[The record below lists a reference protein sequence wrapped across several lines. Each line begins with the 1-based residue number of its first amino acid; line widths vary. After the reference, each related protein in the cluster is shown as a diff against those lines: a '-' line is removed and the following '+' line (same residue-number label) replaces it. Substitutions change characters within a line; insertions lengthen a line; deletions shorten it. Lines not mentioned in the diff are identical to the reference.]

1 MPAASKIP
9 KPHNSYQLARRA
21 AEAALGKKAQDVI
34 ILDLKKLTA
43 VTDYFVICSGDVDV
57 HVEAIMDEINKA
69 LKKDVKPWHIEGTQY
84 LHWVLMD
91 YVDFVVHVFQKETRN
106 YYDIERLWADAP
118 LEKISAPE

>member
-21 AEAALGKKAQDVI
+21 AEAALSKKAQDVI
-34 ILDLKKLTA
+34 ILDLKNLTA

-91 YVDFVVHVFQKETRN
+91 YVDFVVHVFQKETRS

-118 LEKISAPE
+118 LERISVTE